1 MHYARVCDILFVER
15 AFAPFGETIM
25 TERDI
30 MRLFEKYDGEVS
42 MSDFTPDELAD
53 LIAAET
59 EEELPV
65 SFKEKYFSK
74 YDDVKVA
81 GSKKLSRL
89 DW

>member
-1 MHYARVCDILFVER
+1 
-15 AFAPFGETIM
+15 
-25 TERDI
+25 
-30 MRLFEKYDGEVS
+30 